1 MRTLV
6 LVAALATACS
16 SYRGTAHDTSPA
28 KLAREPG
35 WVLLRDVPYV
45 QQDTEY
51 ECGAAAI
58 SMVVSY
64 WTGVE
69 TRRVVAHFRPVG
81 KNGIAAGKLRDY
93 AREQGLASYVIAGKV
108 EDLARELEAGRP
120 VLVGLTKPVSR
131 GKVLYHY
138 EVVVGLHRDKQRI
151 VTLDPDKGWRENS
164 LEGFAS
170 EWKHEGFVTLIVSAK
185 PAAAASAPA
194 SAASVPVPAAQGPAA
209 SGPAAS
215 GPAAAASAASAS
227 TASDV
232 RADRD

>member
-1 MRTLV
+1 MRALV
-6 LVAALATACS
+6 LVAALAAGCS
-16 SYRGTAHDTSPA
+16 GYRGTAHDTSPA
-28 KLAREPG
+28 KLARESG
-35 WVLLRDVPYV
+35 WVLLHDVPYV

-93 AREQGLASYVIAGKV
+93 ARGQGLASYVIAGNV

-120 VLVGLTKPVSR
+120 VLVGLTKPQGK

-138 EVVVGLHRDKQRI
+138 EVVVGLHREKQQI
-151 VTLDPDKGWRENS
+151 VTLDPDHGWRENS

-170 EWKHEGFVTLIVSAK
+170 EWKPQGFVTLIVSAK
-185 PAAAASAPA
+185 PAVSA
-194 SAASVPVPAAQGPAA
+194 G
-209 SGPAAS
+209 
-215 GPAAAASAASAS
+215 
-227 TASDV
+227 SDV
-232 RADRD
+232 RTDRD